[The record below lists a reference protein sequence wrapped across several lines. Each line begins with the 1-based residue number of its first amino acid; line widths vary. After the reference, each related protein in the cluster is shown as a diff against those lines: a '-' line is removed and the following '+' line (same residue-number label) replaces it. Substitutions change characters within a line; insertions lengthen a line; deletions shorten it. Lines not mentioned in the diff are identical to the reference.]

1 MLLRNQLLGGDF
13 HAILDKKEAD
23 LLQIAKK

>member
-13 HAILDKKEAD
+13 RAILDKKEAD
-23 LLQIAKK
+23 LLQTAKK

>member
-1 MLLRNQLLGGDF
+1 MLLRNQLLGGDSR
-13 HAILDKKEAD
+13 AILDKKEAD